1 MTTSWHRRALT
12 AAVLG
17 ICGLGLLASS
27 AMAADV
33 PQRTEIEDKYKWRLA
48 DMFPSDEAWQKSYDF
63 LNANYERLGQ
73 FKGKLNQPDQLLAC
87 LKLND
92 SLGLIS
98 DNLYVYAGL
107 SLDQDNRESKY
118 QEMSDRIGA
127 LSSKIGAT
135 ISYIEP
141 EILTLTPEQ
150 LEAMLTGNKDLE
162 VYRQYL
168 RNLARTRTHIL
179 SEPEENL
186 LAAAAPVLGAP
197 SRIFS
202 MIDDAD
208 VAFGTVKDEN
218 GEEIALTR
226 GRYQQ
231 LIESS
236 NREVRRGANQEYNR
250 TYLKYMNGM
259 GTSLSSS
266 VKRDY
271 FLAKARKYNS
281 CLESSLGASN
291 IPTSVFH
298 NLIDAVNA
306 NLAPLHKWAAIRKR
320 ILKVDTLYN
329 YDLYANLLPGATKKY
344 TYEEAK
350 AIITKGLEPMGK
362 TYLAN
367 FVNGLN
373 SGWVDVYET
382 QGKGSGAYCW
392 GTWSSH
398 PYLLMNFNGS
408 LDHVF
413 TLAHEMGHAMHNHYT
428 NRNEAYI
435 NSGHPLFTAEVAST
449 CNEAVLM
456 KYMIANTKDKQERL
470 DLLIKYI
477 EQIMGTFYTQVM
489 FSEFELAIHDRVEKG
504 EALSVDY
511 FRKTYRGIFQK
522 YWGPDLVI
530 DSINDLG
537 GMRISHFYRQYYVYQ
552 YATCYAAAQALS
564 QKIMVEGKKFLPT
577 YEKFLATGTSK
588 YAVDV
593 LKDAGVDMTTPD
605 PVNRTI
611 QTFADLVN
619 QVEKLLDETN

>member
-1 MTTSWHRRALT
+1 MLGIWAT
-12 AAVLG
+12 AAF
-17 ICGLGLLASS
+17 S
-27 AMAADV
+27 ADV
-33 PQRTEIEDKYKWRLA
+33 PQRSQIEDKYKWRLA
-48 DMFPSDEAWQKSYDF
+48 DMFASDDEWQKSYDF

-87 LKLND
+87 LRLND

-127 LSSKIGAT
+127 LASKIGAT
-135 ISYIEP
+135 VSYVEP
-141 EILTLTPEQ
+141 EILTMTSEQ
-150 LEAMLTGNKDLE
+150 IDAMLAASKELQ

-168 RNLARTRTHIL
+168 SNLARTRAHIL
-179 SEPEENL
+179 SEAEENL
-186 LAAAAPVLGAP
+186 LAAAGPVLGAP

-202 MIDDAD
+202 GINEAD
-208 VAFGTVKDEN
+208 ITFGNVIDEN
-218 GEEIALTR
+218 GEEVALTR
-226 GRYQQ
+226 GRYEQMV
-231 LIESS
+231 ESS
-236 NREVRRGANQEYNR
+236 NRNVRRSANQEYNKA
-250 TYLKYMNGM
+250 YLKYVNGM
-259 GTSLSSS
+259 GASLSSS

-271 FLAKARKYNS
+271 FLATARKYNS
-281 CLESSLGASN
+281 CLEYSLNGSN

-298 NLIDAVNA
+298 NLIGAVNA

-320 ILKVDTLYN
+320 ILKVDTLYS
-329 YDLYANLLPGATKKY
+329 YDLWANLLPGSSKQY

-350 AIITKGLEPMGK
+350 DVITKGLAPMGK
-362 TYLAN
+362 EYLGG
-367 FVNGLN
+367 FVDGLN

-382 QGKGSGAYCW
+382 QGKGTGAYCW

-413 TLAHEMGHAMHNHYT
+413 TLAHEMGHAMHNQYT
-428 NRNEAYI
+428 NKNEAYI

-456 KYMIANTKDKQERL
+456 KYMIANTKDKTERL
-470 DLLIKYI
+470 NLLIKYI

-504 EALSVDY
+504 EALSVDF
-511 FRKTYRGIFQK
+511 FRKTYRDIYQK

-564 QKIMVEGKKFLPT
+564 QKILTEKEKFLPT
-577 YEKFLATGTSK
+577 YIKFLSTGTSK
-588 YAVDV
+588 YAVDI

-611 QTFADLVN
+611 ATFADLVN
-619 QVEKLLDETN
+619 QVEKLLDEKS